1 MKVELAH
8 AEPGFAALLCFT
20 WTATSMYTV
29 PHAEQWPLEVVMGS
43 SDGRRCLGVLP
54 DAGRSPVVCVDAGC
68 SCKLASIASAL
79 GFTTWIESACPGDVA
94 ATCASAGDVLIALGP
109 GFGAVAGGCTAVFDA
124 YVQSA
129 RGCRPSRQVVFVYKN
144 DNAGAARRSAHAAT
158 VFGRSPDV
166 LAA

>member
-1 MKVELAH
+1 
-8 AEPGFAALLCFT
+8 
-20 WTATSMYTV
+20 MYTV

-54 DAGRSPVVCVDAGC
+54 DAGRSPVVCVDVGC

-124 YVQSA
+124 DVQSA
-129 RGCRPSRQVVFVYKN
+129 SGATCCASAVEAGVFHHL
-144 DNAGAARRSAHAAT
+144 SAHALT
-158 VFGRSPDV
+158 LLVPPCH
-166 LAA
+166 LASQMS